1 MVLNKNAK
9 LQKYVYIT
17 IPNLREYIQL
27 QYRLEGQAFT
37 EFNIDFQIA
46 DEISPPLYFLLPS
59 LGSRTVLLHD
69 WKKHVFHASVSVQL
83 KTHPI
88 EFAVIAK

>member
-1 MVLNKNAK
+1 MLLNKNAK

-69 WKKHVFHASVSVQL
+69 
-83 KTHPI
+83 
-88 EFAVIAK
+88 